1 MTITTGIG
9 PFPATATRTVR
20 RGEVEL
26 AVYECGNP
34 EGLPVLLIHGWP
46 DTHLL
51 WSRVAALLGGRH
63 RVIAFDNRGVGGS
76 SAPTAVE
83 AYRLEELAADVRAV
97 ADAVAPGERLHVL
110 GHDWG
115 SVIGWEVAAAADA
128 ATVIASFT
136 SVSGPNLDFLGAY
149 LRGPLTT
156 ARLRGTLAQA
166 AASAYTV
173 AFQIPRLPDPVL
185 RVLSGRWP
193 RFLAFFDGLD
203 PALVETA
210 PTLRTDMINGLKLY
224 RANIR
229 THLRHPRPRP
239 IEVPV
244 QLIVATGD
252 RAVRP
257 VVNAEADRW
266 VPRLTR
272 VEIAARHWSPISHP
286 AELARHTAAFIDRVD
301 AGR

>member
-1 MTITTGIG
+1 MTITTSVG
-9 PFPATATRTVR
+9 PFPAAATRIVR

-34 EGLPVLLIHGWP
+34 EGVPVLLIHGWP

-51 WSRVAALLGGRH
+51 WSRVAAQLGGRH
-63 RVIAFDNRGVGGS
+63 RVIAFDNRGAGDS
-76 SAPTAVE
+76 STPIAVE
-83 AYRLEELAADVRAV
+83 AYRIEELAADVRAV
-97 ADAVAPGERLHVL
+97 VDAVAPGERVHVL

-115 SVIGWEVAAAADA
+115 SVIGWEVVAAPDA
-128 ATVIASFT
+128 ASAVASFT

-149 LRGPLTT
+149 LRGPLTA
-156 ARLRGTLAQA
+156 ARLRGALAQA
-166 AASAYTV
+166 VASAYTV
-173 AFQIPRLPDPVL
+173 AFQIPKLPDPVL

-193 RFLAFFDGLD
+193 RFLAFFDGVD

-210 PTLRTDMINGLKLY
+210 PTLRADMINSLKLY

-229 THLRHPRPRP
+229 SHLRDPRPRP
-239 IEVPV
+239 VEVPV

-272 VEIAARHWSPISHP
+272 VEIPARHWSPISHP
-286 AELARHTAAFIDRVD
+286 AELARHTAAFLARVED
-301 AGR
+301 TR

>member
-1 MTITTGIG
+1 MTITTSVG

-20 RGEVEL
+20 RGDVEL
-26 AVYECGNP
+26 AVFECGNP
-34 EGLPVLLIHGWP
+34 QGVPVLLIHGWP

-51 WSRVAALLGGRH
+51 WSRVAALLGGRY
-63 RVIAFDNRGVGGS
+63 RVIAFDNRGAGDS
-76 SAPTAVE
+76 STPTAVE
-83 AYRLEELAADVRAV
+83 AYRIEELAADVRAV
-97 ADAVAPGERLHVL
+97 IDAVAPGERVHVL

-115 SVIGWEVAAAADA
+115 SVIGWEVVAAAEA
-128 ATVIASFT
+128 ASAIASFT

-149 LRGPLTT
+149 LRGPLTA
-156 ARLRGTLAQA
+156 ARLRGALGQA
-166 AASAYTV
+166 VASAYTV
-173 AFQIPRLPDPVL
+173 AFQIPKLPDPVL
-185 RVLSGRWP
+185 RLLSGRWP

-203 PALVETA
+203 PALVETS
-210 PTLRTDMINGLKLY
+210 PTLRADMINSLKLY

-229 THLRHPRPRP
+229 SRLRHPRPRP

-266 VPRLTR
+266 VPRLSR
-272 VEIAARHWSPISHP
+272 VEIPARHWSPISHP
-286 AELARHTAAFIDRVD
+286 AELARHTAAFAARID

>member
-1 MTITTGIG
+1 MTITTAVG
-9 PFPATATRTVR
+9 PFPATATRTVC
-20 RGEVEL
+20 RGDVEL
-26 AVYECGNP
+26 AVFECGNP
-34 EGLPVLLIHGWP
+34 QGVPVLLIHGWP

-51 WSRVAALLGGRH
+51 WSRVAALLGGRY
-63 RVIAFDNRGVGGS
+63 RVIAFDNRGSGDS
-76 SAPTAVE
+76 STPTAVE
-83 AYRLEELAADVRAV
+83 AYRIEELADDVRAV
-97 ADAVAPGERLHVL
+97 IDAVAPGERVHVL

-115 SVIGWEVAAAADA
+115 SVIGWEVVAAAEA
-128 ATVIASFT
+128 ASAIASFT

-149 LRGPLTT
+149 LRGPLTA
-156 ARLRGTLAQA
+156 ARLRAALAQA
-166 AASAYTV
+166 VASAYTV
-173 AFQIPRLPDPVL
+173 AFQIPKLPDPVL
-185 RVLSGRWP
+185 RLLSGRWP

-210 PTLRTDMINGLKLY
+210 PTLRADMINSLKLY

-229 THLRHPRPRP
+229 SHLRHPRPRR

-266 VPRLTR
+266 VPHLSR
-272 VEIAARHWSPISHP
+272 VEIPARHWSPISHP
-286 AELARHTAAFIDRVD
+286 AELARHTAAFVARID